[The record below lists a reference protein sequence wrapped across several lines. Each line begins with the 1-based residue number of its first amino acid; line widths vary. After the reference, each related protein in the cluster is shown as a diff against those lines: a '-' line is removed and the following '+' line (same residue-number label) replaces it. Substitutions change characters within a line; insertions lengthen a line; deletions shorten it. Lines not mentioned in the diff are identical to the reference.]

1 MTEQTESQFAAPT
14 VSPRRGGFWLG
25 IGLAAVTL
33 TQLVRVV
40 ILLSDKPVFLNDKFA
55 FSLNLPT
62 AVMYVVY
69 AAAILFIARYLQ
81 THWPSLSDVT
91 KFGFVLIA
99 AGGISNLAERLIFG
113 HVTDYIHLAN
123 GVLNLAD
130 FYIIIGVILIF
141 INRRHQKS

>member
-1 MTEQTESQFAAPT
+1 MTEQSEQQLAAPT
-14 VSPRRGGFWLG
+14 VPPRRGGFWLG
-25 IGLAAVTL
+25 VGLAAVAL
-33 TQLVRVV
+33 TQLVRIV
-40 ILLSDKPVFLNDKFA
+40 ILLTDQEVFLNDKFA

-69 AAAILFIARYLQ
+69 AVAILFIARYLQ
-81 THWPSLSDVT
+81 THWSSLSDVT

-99 AGGISNLAERLIFG
+99 AGGFSNVAERIIFG